1 MSAWPLI
8 TALILLGVLASPP
21 VRADADLPLL
31 VQAEAQT
38 IAPFC
43 AGRDVRIEGNHN
55 AITLAG
61 RCRSLLLKGIAN
73 TVSLDLGAG
82 AAIRIEGAANH
93 VTYRATAAANVEALG
108 PDVTVTAVL
117 PPASGAG
124 PGLALDGSDAS
135 LAADCAD
142 RDVTV
147 RGDRSLYLL
156 RGGCRSV
163 TVQGN
168 LVIVQAELQPGAAI
182 IIAGHGSRVGWA
194 MSGPG
199 RPPAATIHGEASRVE
214 RLDAIGGLPVRQ

>member
-1 MSAWPLI
+1 MIAGPLI
-8 TALILLGVLASPP
+8 TPLVLLGLLVSPP
-21 VRADADLPLL
+21 VRADADPPLL

-82 AAIRIEGAANH
+82 AAIRIEGASNH
-93 VTYRATAAANVEALG
+93 VTYRATAPASVEALG

-117 PPASGAG
+117 PPASG
-124 PGLALDGSDAS
+124 PGLALDGSDEA

-163 TVQGN
+163 TIQGN
-168 LVIVQAELQPGAAI
+168 LVIVQAELQPGASI
-182 IIAGHGSRVGWA
+182 TIAGHGSRVGWA
-194 MSGPG
+194 PSGPG

-214 RLDAIGGLPVRQ
+214 RLDAIGGSPVRH